1 MIHVAVLDAPFD
13 PEAASAAFRASHA
26 GQTGAVASFLGL
38 VRGAEGEMLE
48 LTHYPALT
56 LPMIERQAQVAFA
69 RFGLTG
75 LTIIHRVGRM
85 ASGEPIVLVLA
96 AAVHRRAAFDAV
108 DCLMD
113 FLKSEA
119 PFWKRAHGPDGS
131 RWIEPTDADRAA
143 LSRWAAPTQ
152 GDPDS

>member
-13 PEAASAAFRASHA
+13 PEAAGAAFRASHA
-26 GQTGAVASFLGL
+26 GQIGAVASFLGL
-38 VRGAEGEMLE
+38 VRGAEGESLE

-56 LPMIERQAQVAFA
+56 RPIMEEQAQAAFA

-75 LTIIHRVGRM
+75 LTVLHRVGLM
-85 ASGEPIVLVLA
+85 AQGEPIVLVLA
-96 AAVHRRAAFDAV
+96 AAAHRRAAFDAV

-119 PFWKRAHGPDGS
+119 PFWKREHGAAGS
-131 RWIEPTDADRAA
+131 AWIEPTDADRAA
-143 LSRWAAPTQ
+143 LSRWAAPTH
-152 GDPDS
+152 GEPAS